1 MTRDQLKCLTDD
13 ETAMLWGIVNLV
25 NPPVMQGVQMEP
37 SLFLSINHKMLMDR
51 VMQCKK
57 FLKQEHYEIFDS
69 LVDKL
74 KNKF

>member
-1 MTRDQLKCLTDD
+1 MTIEQLKNLSFD

-25 NPPVMQGVQMEP
+25 NPPVMQGIQMEP

-57 FLKQEHYEIFDS
+57 FLKQEHYEIFDG
-69 LVDKL
+69 LVNKL
-74 KNKF
+74 KVS

>member
-1 MTRDQLKCLTDD
+1 MTTEQLKSLTDD

-37 SLFLSINHKMLMDR
+37 SLFPSIKHKMLMDR

-57 FLKQEHYEIFDS
+57 FLKQEHYEIFDG
-69 LVDKL
+69 LVNKL
-74 KNKF
+74 KVS